1 MSVIKINKQLKRV
14 EIKEF
19 EIENEIVF
27 NFFNSTS
34 ASERDGKLLQAV
46 YIGVLALMEDRFSSF
61 LSKTTNEL
69 GTELESLKMIFEMK
83 KEIFYR
89 STIKGVLAEN
99 DIAEFL
105 IKYFE
110 DKKIPDKVYLTGN
123 TIGRLP
129 RNKTGD
135 IVCELNG
142 QDEFKIVLE
151 CKFDKSIK
159 LGDIDSK
166 EIFTRK
172 TDTAWSQLIEAQ
184 ANREAQASIIVLDIS
199 LTDNSILQKYENVGY
214 IPDIGFVAIVNSQK
228 GDYSNLSIAYMLA
241 RDIVLNAK
249 TIDFDKNILLML
261 VNRTIKDIN
270 EILSIRSLINNNI
283 ENNKVILKQLEKSIL
298 LMEFNQ
304 EYLKKFLKSGMLT
317 KEDLLAFYQGE
328 SLKDKYKLIE
338 TNIENEIL
346 LNE

>member
-1 MSVIKINKQLKRV
+1 MSTIRIDQQLKRV

-27 NFFNSTS
+27 NFFDKLP
-34 ASERDGKLLQAV
+34 ASDRDGKLLQAI

-61 LSKTTNEL
+61 LSKTSNEL

-83 KEIFYR
+83 KEVFYK

-105 IKYFE
+105 IEYFK
-110 DKKIPDKVYLTGN
+110 DRKIQDKVYLTGN
-123 TIGRLP
+123 TTGRLTK
-129 RNKTGD
+129 NKTGD
-135 IVCELNG
+135 IVCELSG
-142 QDEFKIVLE
+142 KDDLKIVLE

-159 LGDIDSK
+159 LGEIESK
-166 EIFTRK
+166 EILTRK

-199 LTDNSILQKYENVGY
+199 LTDNSILRKYENVGY
-214 IPDIGFVAIVNSQK
+214 IPEIGFVAIIDSQK

-241 RDIVLNAK
+241 RDIVLNAQS
-249 TIDFDKNILLML
+249 TDFDENTLMML
-261 VNRTIKDIN
+261 VNRIIKDIN
-270 EILSIRSLINNNI
+270 EVLSIRSLVNNNI
-283 ENNKVILKQLEKSIL
+283 ENNKAILKQLEKSVL

-304 EYLKKFLKSGMLT
+304 EYLMKFFKDGTLT
-317 KEDLLAFYQGE
+317 KDDLLAFYQGE
-328 SLKDKYKLIE
+328 SIKDKYKLIE
-338 TNIENEIL
+338 KEI
-346 LNE
+346 NDI